1 MVNCCACAGCKNT
14 GHRLHGFPKDRAT
27 LRQWVRFV
35 RVRRADFSL
44 TSVTVN
50 TRICSAHFREE
61 DYDPR
66 DVRMVSLGLKTER
79 LAKLIPTTVPS
90 VHTHPSACPA
100 TRPRA
105 ARVGAAR
112 RKREVATVSPVCVY
126 SRVYSR
132 AVCVGLLQ

>member
-27 LRQWVRFV
+27 LRQWVR
-35 RVRRADFSL
+35 FSL

-112 RKREVATVSPVCVY
+112 RKREVATVSPVCVCTVGFTVGLC
-126 SRVYSR
+126 VYCSR
-132 AVCVGLLQ
+132 AVCVLQ